1 MRLLLVLLARPLR
14 SFCRA
19 AILAS
24 VVIAP
29 PAAAEKVL
37 RYAFQIA
44 ETGFDPAQ
52 INDVYSSIIIAH
64 IFDSP
69 LKLEYLARPYKVSA
83 NTAAAMPEVSA
94 DGKVW
99 TIRIKP
105 GIYFADDPVFK
116 GKKRELTAQDYV
128 YSLKRHWD
136 PKNKSQQLYLVD
148 GRVAGMDALRKAA
161 LSGSKFDYDREVE
174 GLKVI
179 DRYTYRV
186 TFSEPNPGFVYSL
199 GSNCNLTCAVAR
211 EVVEGYADRIME
223 HPVGTGPY
231 RLAEWR
237 RSSRM
242 VLTRNPGFR
251 EERYDETAPADD
263 PEAQAF
269 AAKLHGRRL
278 PMIDRVEVYIIEEP
292 QPRWLAFLNAEHDLI
307 DRLPFEFVNIAAP
320 QGKLAPNL
328 QKRKI
333 QMSRN
338 NEHDLIFVYFGME
351 NAVVGGYTADKVALR
366 RAISLGID
374 PDEWIRAVYYGQA
387 IVAQST
393 VPPTAFGADPDLASP
408 LAEFNPAK
416 AKALLDVY
424 GYVDRDGDG
433 YRELPDGQKLVLEIA
448 SVPDSQGKRQDELWR
463 KWMDRIGLRTEFR
476 KNQWPQHLKD
486 SRSGKLMI
494 WNLGWLAGDPDAD
507 TFYQILYGISKGQ
520 ANHSRFD
527 LPAWNALYKQA
538 RALPDSPQRDRLY
551 REMDRLFFVYAPLR
565 PIAHRTLTGLAQ
577 PWLVGFRR
585 NGLSRPL
592 WQYLDIDESAL
603 PSQQTR
609 AAAAAAAPA
618 R

>member
-1 MRLLLVLLARPLR
+1 MRLLVLL
-14 SFCRA
+14 RA
-19 AILAS
+19 AILAL
-24 VVIAP
+24 VLIAP

-37 RYAFQIA
+37 RYALDIA

-52 INDVYSSIIIAH
+52 INDLYSSFIVAH
-64 IFDSP
+64 IFDAP
-69 LKLEYLARPYKVSA
+69 LKLEYLARPYKIRP
-83 NTAAAMPEVSA
+83 NTAAGMPEVSA
-94 DGKVW
+94 DYRVW
-99 TIRIKP
+99 TIRLRP

-148 GRVAGMDALRKAA
+148 GRIVGMDAIRKAA
-161 LSGSKFDYDREVE
+161 LAGGKFDYDREVE

-186 TFSEPNPGFVYSL
+186 TFSAPNPNFVYSL
-199 GSNCNLTCAVAR
+199 ASNCNLTCAVAR
-211 EVVEGYADRIME
+211 EVIEGYADKTME
-223 HPVGTGPY
+223 HPVGTNAY
-231 RLAEWR
+231 RLKEWR

-242 VLTRNPGFR
+242 VLERNPTFR
-251 EERYDETAPADD
+251 EEYYSETAPADD

-278 PMIDRVEVYIIEEP
+278 PMIDRVEVYIVEES
-292 QPRWLAFLNAEHDLI
+292 QPRWLAFLNGEHDI
-307 DRLPFEFVNIAAP
+307 FDRPAFEFVNIAAP
-320 QGKLAPNL
+320 EGKLAPNL

-333 QMSRN
+333 RMTRT
-338 NEHDLIFVYFGME
+338 NEHDLIFIYFGME
-351 NAVVGGYTADKVALR
+351 NPVIGGYTAEKVALR

-374 PDEWIRAVYYGQA
+374 ASEWIRAYYFGQA
-387 IVAQST
+387 IPAQST
-393 VPPTAFGADPDLASP
+393 VPPGAFGADPDLASP

-433 YRELPDGQKLVLEIA
+433 YRELPDGSKLVLQVA
-448 SVPDSQGKRQDELWR
+448 SIPDSRGKTIDSLWR
-463 KWMDRIGLRTEFR
+463 KDMDRIGIRTEFR

-486 SRSGKLMI
+486 SRAGKLMT
-494 WNLGWLAGDPDAD
+494 WNLGWIAGDPDAD
-507 TFYQILYGISKGQ
+507 TFYQILYGVSKGQ

-527 LPAWNALYKQA
+527 LPEWNALYK
-538 RALPDSPQRDRLY
+538 RAQTLPDSPERDRLY

-565 PIAHRTLTGLAQ
+565 PIAHRVVTTFAQ
-577 PWLVGFRR
+577 PWVLGYRR
-585 NGLSRPL
+585 NGLIREFWP
-592 WQYLDIDESAL
+592 YLDIDESAL
-603 PSQQTR
+603 PSPQSR
-609 AAAAAAAPA
+609 GASAAASPA